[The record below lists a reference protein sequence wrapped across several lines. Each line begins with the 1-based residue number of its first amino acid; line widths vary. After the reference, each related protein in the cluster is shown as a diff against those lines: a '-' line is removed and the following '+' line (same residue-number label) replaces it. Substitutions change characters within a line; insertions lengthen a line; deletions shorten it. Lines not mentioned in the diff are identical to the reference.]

1 MSSTPVQLNL
11 EATNGSLNN
20 RVYNLRLFILNFSQ
34 ILYAHAKDSKDY
46 FA

>member
-20 RVYNLRLFILNFSQ
+20 IEFI
-34 ILYAHAKDSKDY
+34 I
-46 FA
+46 